1 MIEPA
6 KPAKQRVKEREIV
19 KVKRPASQAH
29 PKVPGWGNVID
40 QVSDG
45 GGYLNLVS
53 FGSNKYGYIDQRL
66 LLHYLPW
73 EYSSAKK
80 AKMAL
85 IKYAR
90 AGLTSNNWFV
100 RRGDKV
106 STLPFDKQ

>member
-1 MIEPA
+1 MSESAEPE
-6 KPAKQRVKEREIV
+6 KRRVKEREIV

-40 QVSDG
+40 QVNDG

-53 FGSNKYGYIDQRL
+53 FGNRKYGYIDQRL
-66 LLHYLPW
+66 RLHYLPW
-73 EYSSAKK
+73 EYDSERK

-85 IKYAR
+85 VKYVR
-90 AGLTSNNWFV
+90 AGQTSNNWFV

-106 STLPFDKQ
+106 STLPFNEQ